1 MKIFLLIAEHGYS
14 FVNQA
19 YSLVKGLSI
28 LGVENKIE
36 RVHHSSVPAQKI
48 NSFQPDF
55 IIGMGSW
62 HSYKLIV
69 EAPNKLGFRTI
80 PWLVSDGKISR
91 YIGGLNKLPLILTPS
106 QHCRQIFIRDGI
118 NEKIIKVLPE
128 AVDPDFWHELSEKDL
143 TEFLRLI
150 SISKQSLLLP
160 INFDLL
166 KLHQEKVPILFTT
179 GGDATSKGAQEVITA
194 LAEVNKK
201 INGRPWM
208 YIIKTWPSINSFQD
222 SAKEL
227 KLAKKFGILENIR
240 YIVGEFSQ
248 EFIRGLMTLCDIYI
262 APSRSEGFGL
272 PLVEAQMCGKPVI
285 SIEATSTREII
296 EHGETGFLAKANFD
310 EGYPRAE
317 IKDLS
322 RFIEMLLTDKQ
333 LRSKIGR
340 SAKAH
345 AVEKFNPKT
354 IAQQMLSLIN
364 QTNEN

>member
-1 MKIFLLIAEHGYS
+1 MKILLLVAEHGYS

-19 YSLVKGLSI
+19 QALSKGLSKI
-28 LGVENKIE
+28 GIDNVVERIDSFCLPYQKLQVFEPDLVIGV
-36 RVHHSSVPAQKI
+36 
-48 NSFQPDF
+48 
-55 IIGMGSW
+55 GSW
-62 HSYKLIV
+62 HSYLTLVK
-69 EAPNKLGFRTI
+69 EPQKLGFKVI
-80 PWLVSDGKISR
+80 PWIVSDGKIDQ
-91 YIGGLNKLPLILTPS
+91 YIEEYNQLGLILTPS
-106 QHCRQIFIRDGI
+106 QHCKQIFIRDGI
-118 NEKIIKVLPE
+118 NEKNIKVLPE
-128 AVDPDFWHELSEKDL
+128 AVDPDFWQQLQETRL
-143 TEFLRLI
+143 TSLLRLI
-150 SISKQSLLLP
+150 SISDPELSLP
-160 INFDLL
+160 FKFDLIRL
-166 KLHQEKVPILFTT
+166 RKEKVPILFTT
-179 GGDATSKGAQEVITA
+179 GGSATSKGTQEVITA
-194 LAEVNKK
+194 LGEVNKK
-201 INGRPWM
+201 IKGVPWI

-248 EFIRGLMTLCDIYI
+248 EFMRGLMSLCDIYI

-296 EHGETGFLAKANFD
+296 KHGETGFLAKANFD

-322 RFIEMLLTDKQ
+322 LFIEVLLTDKR
-333 LRSKIGR
+333 LRSKMGR
-340 SAKAH
+340 NAKTH

-364 QTNEN
+364 